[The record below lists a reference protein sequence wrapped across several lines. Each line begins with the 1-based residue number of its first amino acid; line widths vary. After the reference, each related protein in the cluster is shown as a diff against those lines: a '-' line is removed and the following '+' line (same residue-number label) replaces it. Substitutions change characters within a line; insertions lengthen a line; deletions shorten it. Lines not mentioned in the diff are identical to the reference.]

1 MLAQYLPMPTSASL
15 VPSAALFASG
25 LAGVLI
31 PERVVAELE
40 LDPRSPRG
48 IAEARVGL
56 GGTYAGLGAVGL
68 LARTR
73 SVDAAIGATW
83 LGAAI
88 TRVLAIRLDPH
99 RRRWTFWAYLLG
111 EFGLGSMAMASALRP
126 ARTPPAQT

>member
-1 MLAQYLPMPTSASL
+1 MVAQYLPMPSPASL
-15 VPSAALFASG
+15 IPSAALLASG
-25 LAGVLI
+25 IAGVWI

-48 IAEARVGL
+48 VAEARVGL

-83 LGAAI
+83 LGAAL
-88 TRVLAIRLDPH
+88 TRVLSIRLDPH
-99 RRRWTFWAYLLG
+99 PRRWTFWAYLLG
-111 EFGLGSMAMASALRP
+111 ELGLGGMALTAAA
-126 ARTPPAQT
+126 ARSEPR

>member
-1 MLAQYLPMPTSASL
+1 MLAQYLLMPSPAS
-15 VPSAALFASG
+15 VIPSAALFVSG
-25 LAGVLI
+25 VAGVWI

-48 IAEARVGL
+48 VAEARVGL

-68 LARTR
+68 IARTR

-88 TRVLAIRLDPH
+88 TRALSIRLDPH
-99 RRRWTFWAYLLG
+99 RQRWTFWAYLLG
-111 EFGLGSMAMASALRP
+111 EVGLGGLALASA
-126 ARTPPAQT
+126 ARSKPQ